1 MILSTV
7 VYLLTGGL
15 AGLLAGLLGV
25 GGGLVIVPALAFFF
39 MHREFP
45 PEMIMQMAIGTS
57 LAAIVPTSVSSLCAH
72 HRYGA
77 VRWPVLAA
85 LAPGVVIGALLG
97 AVLAH
102 QISSHALRLVF
113 GVFVLLA
120 ATRLAFGHAPAPHRE
135 LPGRIGL
142 LTAGVPIGGFSALVG
157 IGGGT
162 LTVPYLLWHNVG
174 VRQAVGTSAA
184 TGLPIALAGA
194 AGFALTG
201 YAQSALPVGSTGYL
215 YWPAVVAISLA
226 SILLAPVGACLAHR
240 IPRDALLKVFAVF
253 LALVGL
259 KMILA

>member
-1 MILSTV
+1 MTLSIA

-25 GGGLVIVPALAFFF
+25 GGGLVIVPVLAFFF
-39 MHREFP
+39 IYRGFP
-45 PEMIMQMAIGTS
+45 PEMIMQMAVGTS
-57 LAAIVPTSVSSLCAH
+57 LATIVPTSISSLRTH

-77 VRWPVLAA
+77 VRWTVLAA
-85 LAPGVVIGALLG
+85 LAPGVVIGALMG

-102 QISSHALRLVF
+102 QISSHALQLVF

-120 ATRLAFGHAPAPHRE
+120 ATRLVFGHTPASHRS

-142 LTAGVPIGGFSALVG
+142 AAAGVPIGGFSALVG

-201 YAQSALPVGSTGYL
+201 SAQPSLPAGSTGYL

-226 SILLAPVGACLAHR
+226 SILLAPVGAHLAHR

-259 KMILA
+259 KMILV